1 MTFAVVVEPLSST
14 HERASFTSGVPAL
27 DRYIR
32 EQAGQDV
39 RRRVGNCFVAVE
51 QETRAIVGYY
61 TLAASSVPVTE
72 LPLTETKR
80 LPRYPVLPATLI
92 GRLAVDSRYRGRQLG
107 IALVAD
113 AIRRSA
119 RAEPAVFTLLVDAKD
134 DAAAAFY
141 HKLGFVLL
149 VSRSLTLFL
158 PIATALKLFA

>member
-92 GRLAVDSRYRGRQLG
+92 GRLAVDSSYRGRQLG

-141 HKLGFVLL
+141 HKLGFVPLA
-149 VSRSLTLFL
+149 SRSLTLFL